1 MANKPTN
8 PQLYSRVK
16 AQAKKKFDRWPS
28 AYGSAWLVKEYKR
41 RGGGYRTA
49 KDGMEIPGYDLM
61 ANGGTFAIFPA
72 LNAGESS

>member
-16 AQAKKKFDRWPS
+16 AEAKRKFDRWPS

-41 RGGGYRTA
+41 RGGTYKAEKEVT
-49 KDGMEIPGYDLM
+49 KSIWS
-61 ANGGTFAIFPA
+61 GGLLDFKGFTK
-72 LNAGESS
+72 